1 MITTKN
7 PKLVA
12 AYQNAIRAWN
22 QTGCFNFQLTN
33 NPNAPIKLNE
43 KDLSSSTQDNGSYRS
58 QELGITYNK
67 FYAKSHGLVG
77 ADVNLDNS
85 QELLSR
91 PVNYITIVAE
101 HELGHAIGLKHQPE
115 NAKSVMVPVNAKYP
129 IQPMDIQNVKQLYN
143 H

>member
-22 QTGCFNFQLTN
+22 QTGCFNFQLTS

-43 KDLSSSTQDNGSYRS
+43 KDLSSSAQDNGSYRS

-67 FYAKSHGLVG
+67 FYAKNHGLVG

-115 NAKSVMVPVNAKYP
+115 NTKSVMVPVNAKYP